1 MWQANS
7 HSLQNGTIEYTISE
21 RKNLLSNRQWIDL
34 IQHSEAFIIFFN
46 DLLRLNEFEGF
57 YWEVKPVN
65 EPRLHE
71 NFTFVLVR
79 GDILHSLKS
88 DSSAFKKHFTPG
100 DSVVSFPNLGGDAQL
115 VVPAPL
121 SAESDYGHLAKFV
134 RTAPADQI
142 LKFWKTV
149 GEQYSLSLGQQPKWL
164 STAGL
169 GVFWLH
175 IRIDSRPK
183 YYRHNAYK

>member
-7 HSLQNGTIEYTISE
+7 QLLLGGTIEYTISNGT
-21 RKNLLSNRQWIDL
+21 NLLSYGEWIDL
-34 IQHSEAFIIFFN
+34 LQHSETFVVFYNNLLISSDFPGFF
-46 DLLRLNEFEGF
+46 
-57 YWEVKPVN
+57 WEVKPVDVSK
-65 EPRLHE
+65 LDE

-79 GDILHSLKS
+79 GDILTSLKS
-88 DSSAFKKHFTPG
+88 DSSAFNKHFTLA

-121 SAESDYGHLAKFV
+121 SAESDYGHLAIFV
-134 RTAPADQI
+134 RTAPANQI

-149 GEQYSLSLGQQPKWL
+149 GEQFSLSLGQQTKWL

-169 GVFWLH
+169 GVSWLH

-183 YYRHNAYK
+183 YYRHKAYK

>member
-1 MWQANS
+1 MWQPNIQL
-7 HSLQNGTIEYTISE
+7 LQDGTIEYTITDGA
-21 RKNLLSNRQWIDL
+21 NLLSYNQWIDL
-34 IQHSEAFIIFFN
+34 IQHSEAFIVFFN
-46 DLLRLNEFEGF
+46 ELLRSSEFEGF
-57 YWEVKPVN
+57 FWEVKPVD
-65 EPRLHE
+65 ETKLDE
-71 NFTFVLVR
+71 TFTFVLVR
-79 GDILHSLKS
+79 GDILTSLRS
-88 DSSAFKKHFTPG
+88 DSSAFNKHFTSG
-100 DSVVSFPNLGGDAQL
+100 DSVLSFPNLGGDAQL

-134 RTAPADQI
+134 RSAPADQI

-149 GEQYSLSLGQQPKWL
+149 GEQFSLSLRQQTKWL